1 MRLLILAAAL
11 AFTASPALGQFRP
24 ELPQWAEHGNV
35 SDQNRLGLMY
45 DLGWDVP
52 QNDAEG
58 VRWKPI
64 LIGAGI
70 GLTLGLTLGWMDDD
84 PNAFPFMVDGMECI
98 SFSYSD
104 PNGPCQPRNRDR
116 SYQGRITGSLV
127 GAGVGAALGWLW
139 TLIEAAP
146 D

>member
-24 ELPQWAEHGNV
+24 ELPRMGRAGNA
-35 SDQNRLGLMY
+35 SDQTRLGLMY
-45 DLGWDVP
+45 DLDWDVP

-64 LIGAGI
+64 LIGAGT
-70 GLTLGLTLGWMDDD
+70 GLAVGFAFGWWLDETRTGDDLI
-84 PNAFPFMVDGMECI
+84 CI
-98 SFSYSD
+98 VSHSD
-104 PNGPCQPRNRDR
+104 PNGPCLTKDR
-116 SYQGRITGSLV
+116 SPYAIRIGLSLH
-127 GAGVGAALGWLW
+127 GLALGGLIGWLW
-139 TLIEAAP
+139 ALREVAP